1 MRRSPSMS
9 TGTTGFEP
17 MYPMIPH
24 ISQSLARAF
33 PFVRP
38 ARLLP
43 LNPSVDV
50 RLSSSSNAKRAGR
63 HVLGNR

>member
-1 MRRSPSMS
+1 MS

-33 PFVRP
+33 FRSTGVFFR
-38 ARLLP
+38 
-43 LNPSVDV
+43 
-50 RLSSSSNAKRAGR
+50 
-63 HVLGNR
+63 